1 MLWITSTDVT
11 FNTTGRPTGMC
22 SSLAVLNCSDGVPL
36 SYSASHHHWCPV
48 SLMVTALDAPS
59 DATARLVHTLAIR
72 SPSSVTTVA
81 ATATPTT
88 TVIEPSLSASNGG
101 RSRDA
106 FGCDAPLRRPR
117 ANAST

>member
-22 SSLAVLNCSDGVPL
+22 SSLAVLNCSDAVPL

-48 SLMVTALDAPS
+48 SLIVTALDAPRE
-59 DATARLVHTLAIR
+59 ATARLVHTLAISR
-72 SPSSVTTVA
+72 PRSVTTVA

-88 TVIEPSLSASNGG
+88 TVIEASLSDSSRG
-101 RSRDA
+101 RR
-106 FGCDAPLRRPR
+106 
-117 ANAST
+117 